1 MAIVGANNEL
11 VRIDLQRSDGS
22 QRRRIAGNEATPTIT
37 DVAMLDR
44 FVPLKTDRGAGG
56 SVSDVGLSLYDLTL
70 DRTDLVDSGV
80 ANVQG
85 YGGMLWWST
94 GTGGDMVW
102 HALDLRTAS

>member
-1 MAIVGANNEL
+1 G
-11 VRIDLQRSDGS
+11 
-22 QRRRIAGNEATPTIT
+22 P
-37 DVAMLDR
+37 
-44 FVPLKTDRGAGG
+44 
-56 SVSDVGLSLYDLTL
+56 VSDVGLSLYDLTL

-94 GTGGDMVW
+94 GTGDDMVW